1 MNSFMIY
8 SKRIICSIFLTI
20 IVIFTYSCS
29 FILNC
34 NPIGLYGECE
44 KKFYACTQLEL
55 KEDSTFTYYIF
66 LDVGGLSI
74 IKGTWKIFEDTLI
87 LNTFNQPDRF
97 HKRSKIYK
105 TKFIEKY
112 DSTITKG
119 SKIEVVDG
127 DNLPFGYANILIND
141 GSIKGITDTSGIY
154 YSDND
159 NISLL
164 QYQFLDLNEKF
175 IISNNKS
182 NYFKIIARDI
192 DFNVIPSYLTDEKYI
207 LKNGKIYYRSKA
219 DGKFVTEYSLKKTN
233 IKKLRFERQ

>member
-1 MNSFMIY
+1 M
-8 SKRIICSIFLTI
+8 
-20 IVIFTYSCS
+20 
-29 FILNC
+29 
-34 NPIGLYGECE
+34 
-44 KKFYACTQLEL
+44 A
-55 KEDSTFTYYIF
+55 
-66 LDVGGLSI
+66 
-74 IKGTWKIFEDTLI
+74 
-87 LNTFNQPDRF
+87 
-97 HKRSKIYK
+97 
-105 TKFIEKY
+105 
-112 DSTITKG
+112 
-119 SKIEVVDG
+119 
-127 DNLPFGYANILIND
+127 IN
-141 GSIKGITDTSGIY
+141 